1 MYLAEMEKI
10 VKEVLLGSAV
20 RGTDI
25 TLMTFLVDE
34 RYFGIDKGV
43 RKNDRMLQ
51 VRVCTHISKE

>member
-1 MYLAEMEKI
+1 MEKI